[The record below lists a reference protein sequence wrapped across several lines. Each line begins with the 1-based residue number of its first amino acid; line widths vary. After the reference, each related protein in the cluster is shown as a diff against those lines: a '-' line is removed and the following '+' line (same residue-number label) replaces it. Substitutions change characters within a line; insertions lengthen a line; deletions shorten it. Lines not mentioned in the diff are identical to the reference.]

1 MSSEIVGRERS
12 MDIPE
17 SANDKDFPILKR
29 KIFSDTSLDCN
40 QYKDNYLKR
49 RIAVRMH
56 VNKVPTYREYIHLL
70 TRDPDEY
77 SELLSDLT
85 INVTQFFRD
94 PEVFRILEEEFLPL
108 LIYHKVKSGKR
119 VIRIWSAGCA
129 SGEEPYSLAILMHDL
144 LGSEIDNFI
153 VTILGTDI
161 DSECL
166 EAAKIGEY
174 LPRQIENVRLGFLN
188 SYFTYDGEMYQ
199 LSDDIIDMV
208 RFKKLDLFSDIKG
221 GNFDLI
227 LCRNVIIYFTKQ
239 MQQRLFENF
248 YDSLNWGGY
257 MVLGKTETLLGD
269 TQRRFEAVNT
279 RERVYQKNKDYQ
291 IK

>member
-1 MSSEIVGRERS
+1 MNKVQNAE
-12 MDIPE
+12 
-17 SANDKDFPILKR
+17 DKDFPILKR
-29 KIFSDTSLDCN
+29 KIFSETQLDLN

-56 VNKVPTYREYIHLL
+56 VKKIPTYRDYIRLL
-70 TRDPDEY
+70 TTDPDEY
-77 SELLSDLT
+77 EDLLSDLT

-94 PEVFRILEEEFLPL
+94 PEVFHILEEEFLPL
-108 LIYHKVKSGKR
+108 LIYHKVKSRRR

-129 SGEEPYSLAILMHDL
+129 SGEEPYTLAIIMHDL

-161 DSECL
+161 DSESL
-166 EAAKIGEY
+166 QAAKEGLY
-174 LPRQIENVRLGFLN
+174 LPRQIENVRLGYLN
-188 SYFTYDGEMYQ
+188 RYFKYDGEMHQ
-199 LSDDIIDMV
+199 LSEEIKDMV

-221 GNFDLI
+221 GNFDFI
-227 LCRNVIIYFTKQ
+227 LCRNVIIYFTKE
-239 MQQRLFENF
+239 MQFKLFENF

-257 MVLGKTETLLGD
+257 LVLGKTETLLGD

-279 RERVYQKNKDYQ
+279 RERIYQKNKDYQ
-291 IK
+291 NK